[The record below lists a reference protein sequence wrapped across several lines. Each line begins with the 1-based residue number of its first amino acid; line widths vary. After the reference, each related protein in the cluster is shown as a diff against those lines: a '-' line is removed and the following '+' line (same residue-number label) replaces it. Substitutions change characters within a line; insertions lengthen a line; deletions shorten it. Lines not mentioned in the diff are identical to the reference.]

1 MKEYLEK
8 SSKILDELQTTEQGL
23 SEAEAARR
31 LSEHGPNRLAAGKKK
46 SNLQRFFEELKDPMI
61 LILLAA
67 ALISGIT
74 SAYEGESYADVVI
87 ILTVVI
93 INAVLGVLQESKAE
107 KAIEALQEIAAAT
120 SKVMRG
126 GKMEV
131 KKSEELVP
139 GDIVILEAGD
149 AVPADGRIL
158 ESASMKIEEAALTGE
173 SVPVNKTADVL
184 NAGAASEVPLG
195 DRKNMVYMGSTVVYG
210 RGRAVITGTGMKT
223 EMGKIA
229 HVLTQS
235 ADESTPLQKRLNQ
248 LSKILSVMVLAI
260 CAVIFVVGILKE
272 GVTPQN
278 ILNTFM
284 VAVSLAVAAIPEG
297 LAAVVTIVL
306 SIGVTKMSK
315 RNAVIRKL
323 TAVET
328 LGCTQVICSDKTG
341 TLTQNKMTVVKHEG
355 SDIKRLVSVMALCSD
370 AEPDENGEA
379 VGEPTECALVNDA
392 QKEGC
397 PKKSLSVQYPRVGE
411 APFDSMRKRMTTIHR
426 ANDGTYFSCT
436 KGAPDEILKRC
447 TSVWRDGRKQPM
459 TEAFRQEILSQNK
472 AMADQALR
480 VLAAAGRAWNQMP
493 SSQEPDF
500 LEQDLCFLGLCG
512 MIDPVRPEVV
522 DAIRECRGAGIR
534 PVMITGDHKDT
545 AVAIAKKLG
554 ILEAGRKAVTGAEI
568 DQLSD
573 EELDRRIEEYA
584 VYARVQPEH
593 KVRIVDAWKRKGR
606 ITAMTGDGV
615 NDAPSIKRADIGIGM
630 GITGTDVTKN
640 VADMVLADDNFATI
654 IVAVEEGR
662 RIYDNIRKAIQ
673 FLLASNLAEVLSI
686 FCATLM
692 GFTILNPVH
701 LLWINL
707 ITDSLPA
714 LALGV
719 DKNDGKKLMGRPPR
733 TASES
738 LLANGGLSVICFYG
752 ALIAGISLTAFFTV
766 PYMLMKQERADF
778 SVAVLAAFL
787 EQKKVLKRA
796 QTYAFTV
803 LGMSQL
809 FHAVG
814 MRDVRQ
820 SIFSRRP
827 FENRLMLVAGGIGF
841 LLQAAVTELPFLTGV
856 FETLRL
862 SVGEWLYLA
871 GLSCFP
877 LLAHE
882 LFVLLEKNG
891 TQKPMEKFGRDA
903 YESDR
908 DHERAA

>member
-1 MKEYLEK
+1 MEMKEYLEK

-260 CAVIFVVGILKE
+260 CAVIFIVGILKE

-436 KGAPDEILKRC
+436 KGAPDEITT
-447 TSVWRDGRKQPM
+447 TSADGTFSLSKPNDKHMLVVSFIGFENDTIHVSNRNETLDIVLREGVELSEVNVVSRKLGTMKLRNSVMNEDMISSAELSRAACCNLGESFVTNPSVDVTYSDAATGAKQIKLLGLSGTYVQMM
-459 TEAFRQEILSQNK
+459 TENIPNYRGSAAPTDWVMYPGHGCRVFR
-472 AMADQALR
+472 
-480 VLAAAGRAWNQMP
+480 
-493 SSQEPDF
+493 
-500 LEQDLCFLGLCG
+500 
-512 MIDPVRPEVV
+512 
-522 DAIRECRGAGIR
+522 
-534 PVMITGDHKDT
+534 
-545 AVAIAKKLG
+545 
-554 ILEAGRKAVTGAEI
+554 
-568 DQLSD
+568 
-573 EELDRRIEEYA
+573 
-584 VYARVQPEH
+584 
-593 KVRIVDAWKRKGR
+593 
-606 ITAMTGDGV
+606 
-615 NDAPSIKRADIGIGM
+615 
-630 GITGTDVTKN
+630 
-640 VADMVLADDNFATI
+640 
-654 IVAVEEGR
+654 
-662 RIYDNIRKAIQ
+662 
-673 FLLASNLAEVLSI
+673 
-686 FCATLM
+686 
-692 GFTILNPVH
+692 
-701 LLWINL
+701 
-707 ITDSLPA
+707 
-714 LALGV
+714 
-719 DKNDGKKLMGRPPR
+719 
-733 TASES
+733 
-738 LLANGGLSVICFYG
+738 
-752 ALIAGISLTAFFTV
+752 
-766 PYMLMKQERADF
+766 
-778 SVAVLAAFL
+778 
-787 EQKKVLKRA
+787 
-796 QTYAFTV
+796 
-803 LGMSQL
+803 
-809 FHAVG
+809 
-814 MRDVRQ
+814 
-820 SIFSRRP
+820 
-827 FENRLMLVAGGIGF
+827 
-841 LLQAAVTELPFLTGV
+841 
-856 FETLRL
+856 
-862 SVGEWLYLA
+862 
-871 GLSCFP
+871 
-877 LLAHE
+877 
-882 LFVLLEKNG
+882 
-891 TQKPMEKFGRDA
+891 
-903 YESDR
+903 
-908 DHERAA
+908 